1 MICDE
6 RELVLEFELELELE
20 LGLGIEFELELE
32 LLFELDF
39 ELGLRQKFE
48 CNSTQ
53 LLHCQCLGILR
64 SFCRFRAFFKQN
76 VCMYVWMENRQEKEE
91 TSRAHSWRKGRNII
105 HMST

>member
-39 ELGLRQKFE
+39 ELGLRRKFE

-64 SFCRFRAFFKQN
+64 SFCRFRAFFKQKG
-76 VCMYVWMENRQEKEE
+76 CQQPLQEKQVVGSELI
-91 TSRAHSWRKGRNII
+91 SFLH
-105 HMST
+105 